1 MIYDVVSQASPAK
14 ASFIEQHFVL
24 LAGAGVGRTPQPN
37 ENCACEVLSIS
48 VIVFFWGDSLISEVF
63 LSYTVSHLRGQRL
76 GCLNLEF
83 LVCALGKRHLASLLN
98 I

>member
-48 VIVFFWGDSLISEVF
+48 VIVFFLGEFFDIRGIFKLHSLTLAGTKTWLFE
-63 LSYTVSHLRGQRL
+63 LRVP
-76 GCLNLEF
+76 CL
-83 LVCALGKRHLASLLN
+83 CTRKKTPC
-98 I
+98 